1 MVLKTRTMKKMLI
14 ILCFITISGFSQDF
28 QGKAYYMSK
37 VNVNMDWMTNLTP
50 DRAAYLKG
58 RMKTATEKNYTLE
71 FDSNS
76 SYFQEEERL
85 DPNGQSGGFNWMQF
99 VSGPATGTIYRDIQ
113 SNTFTNKKELFGKIF
128 LVKDT
133 IPEIKWVMTGE
144 TKKIGIYNAYKA
156 TSTKEVEERVMS
168 FSNRS
173 RETESLSN
181 PEEKKMREV
190 VMTAWFTPEIPV
202 STGPQMFG
210 GLPGL
215 ILEINADRLIMLCTK
230 VVLNPKEKLKI
241 KKPSKGKEV
250 TSLEFEKIAIDKAE
264 EMENRWNGRRRGS
277 SRAVRIHN

>member
-1 MVLKTRTMKKMLI
+1 MKK
-14 ILCFITISGFSQDF
+14 ILVILFFICVSGFSQDF

-37 VNVNMDWMTNLTP
+37 VNLNMDWMKNMPP
-50 DRAAYLKG
+50 DRQAYMKG
-58 RMKTATEKNYTLE
+58 RMKSATEKNYTLE

-85 DPNGQSGGFNWMQF
+85 DPNGQGGGFNWMQF
-99 VSGPATGTIYRDIQ
+99 VTGPAMGTIHRDIQ
-113 SNTFTNKKELFGKIF
+113 SNTYTNKKELFGKIF
-128 LVKDT
+128 LVKDS

-168 FSNRS
+168 FNNRS
-173 RETESLSN
+173 RETQSLNN
-181 PEEKKMREV
+181 PEEKKMKEV

-215 ILEINADRLIMLCTK
+215 ILEISADNLTMLCTK
-230 VVLNPKEKLKI
+230 VVLNPKEKFKI
-241 KKPSKGKEV
+241 KRPSKGKVVSSPEY
-250 TSLEFEKIAIDKAE
+250 EKIAADKAE
-264 EMENRWNGRRRGS
+264 EMRSRWNGRRGGRSGGRS
-277 SRAVRIHN
+277 APIRN